1 MVMLACERH
10 LRDLKD
16 GPKRGIFWDPDAAQR
31 VIRFFP
37 DVLRLSEGEYA
48 GKPFV
53 LSPWQQ
59 FIVGSLFGWKSADGF
74 RRFRNAYIEIGKGNG
89 KSPLAGG
96 IGIYMMTA
104 DGEAHAECYAAATTR
119 DQASILFRD
128 AVNMVDASPALSSRI
143 VKSGGQQ
150 IHNLYHPASG
160 SFFRPVSSE
169 GRGLDG
175 KRVHYAALDEIHE
188 HPTPVVVDKMRA
200 GTKGR
205 RQALIVGITNSG
217 FDRDSVCWHM
227 HEYSEHIVERQ
238 DENDAWFA
246 YVCQLDKD
254 DQWTDE
260 RVWPKANPNLGVS
273 VPLKYL
279 REQVA
284 EAQGMPSKQNVVR
297 RLNFCEWTNQ
307 ETAAIDA
314 EDWNKCVG
322 FSLAGRD
329 AKVLREEME
338 QRLEGRTCFIAV
350 DLSSTEDTTCSLKLF
365 PPTDDCDLYI
375 AIPHF
380 WVPEDNVERKVK
392 EARLPYDVWVREGFL
407 LTTPGSVVDYDA
419 VMEQVLKDCERY
431 DVREITF
438 DPWNSTQFSNNLQK
452 EGIAVERLV
461 IFKQT
466 LEFFHEPTK
475 KLLDELI
482 PTRRI
487 AHLANPVLRSHAA
500 NLEKKEDV
508 SGNLRPIKNRQRGKV
523 DGMFCLIMALGRANA
538 NADGGCVYDD
548 GREIVVV

>member
-1 MVMLACERH
+1 M
-10 LRDLKD
+10 
-16 GPKRGIFWDPDAAQR
+16 Q
-31 VIRFFP
+31 FFP
-37 DVLRLSEGEYA
+37 DVLRLSEGEHA

-59 FIVGSLFGWKSADGF
+59 FIIGSLFGWKGPDGF
-74 RRFRNAYIEIGKGNG
+74 RRFRNAYVEIGKGNG

-96 IGIYMMTA
+96 IGLYMLMA

-119 DQASILFRD
+119 DQAGILFRD
-128 AVNMVDASPALSSRI
+128 AVNMVDASPALSSRL
-143 VKSGGQQ
+143 VKSGGLQT
-150 IHNLYHPASG
+150 HNLYHPASG

-188 HPTPVVVDKMRA
+188 HPSSVVVDKMRA
-200 GTKGR
+200 GTKSR

-217 FDRDSVCWHM
+217 FDQDSVCWHM
-227 HEYSEHIVERQ
+227 HEYSERLVERQ
-238 DENDAWFA
+238 DDNDAWFA

-260 RVWPKANPNLGVS
+260 RAWAKPNPNIGVS

-284 EAQGMPSKQNVVR
+284 EAQGMPSKQNIVR

-307 ETAAIDA
+307 ETAAIDL
-314 EDWNKCVG
+314 DQWNRCAG

-329 AKVLREEME
+329 AKVLRQEME
-338 QRLEGRTCFIAV
+338 LVLEGRTCFIGV
-350 DLSSTEDTTCSLKLF
+350 DLSSTEDTTSSVKLF
-365 PPTDDCDLYI
+365 PPEGPDDPYI
-375 AIPHF
+375 VIPHF
-380 WVPEDNVERKVK
+380 WVPEDNVTRKVK
-392 EARLPYDVWVREGFL
+392 EARVPYDVRIREGFL
-407 LTTPGSVVDYDA
+407 LATPGAVVDYDA
-419 VMEQVLKDCERY
+419 VLEQVLKDCERY
-431 DVREITF
+431 DVREIAV
-438 DPWNSTQFSNNLQK
+438 DPWNSTQFFNNLQK
-452 EGIAVERLV
+452 NGIDVKRLV
-461 IFKQT
+461 IFKQSI
-466 LEFFHEPTK
+466 EFFHEPTK
-475 KLLDELI
+475 KLIEELI

-500 NLEKKEDV
+500 NLTLKEDV
-508 SGNLRPIKNRQRGKV
+508 SGNLRPAKNRQRGKV
-523 DGMFCLIMALGRANA
+523 DGMFGVIMALGRSIA